1 VFKPRVL
8 VILGMVGAGIVGA
21 ALRGAVKPTVSVAA
35 APALAAVPAVAP
47 AMPALPIPPELNP
60 AALTYKTADQIPWK
74 EAPNGGS
81 ATFTAYGD
89 PSKTGLYVQF
99 IKWHPHGGSRP
110 HSHPNDRI
118 IYVISGTWYVN
129 TGPTYDPDHMVPM
142 PAGTVVY
149 HYGKGIHYDGAKDGE
164 CVLEIVGE
172 GPANT
177 TNAEEKTAM
186 P

>member
-1 VFKPRVL
+1 VFKPKVL
-8 VILGMVGAGIVGA
+8 VILGMLGAGIVGA
-21 ALRGAVKPTVSVAA
+21 ALRGSAKPASPAA
-35 APALAAVPAVAP
+35 AADPAALPAL
-47 AMPALPIPPELNP
+47 PPELNP
-60 AALTYKTADQIPWK
+60 AALTYKTAAQIPWK

-89 PSKTGLYVQF
+89 PSKPGLYVEF
-99 IKWHPHGGSRP
+99 MKWHPHSGSRP
-110 HSHPNDRI
+110 HFHPNDRI

-149 HYGKGIHYDGAKDGE
+149 HYGKGIHYDGAKEGE

-177 TNAEEKTAM
+177 TNAEDKTAM